1 MSDSRQELRELI
13 NTRRRAAGL
22 TWTELAEQIG
32 GPPAHTIAALFGQH
46 PLSSELAAKAAAIL
60 ELSEDQQAELSE
72 VPSARIGSSL
82 EIPADPTIY
91 RFYEALGVYGE
102 AVRALIHDEFGDG
115 IMSAINFQL
124 DVKRVP
130 HPDGDRVEVVFNGK
144 FLDYKW

>member
-1 MSDSRQELRELI
+1 MSELRDLI
-13 NTRRRAAGL
+13 EERRRAAGL
-22 TWTELAEQIG
+22 TWTALAEQIG

-46 PLSSELAAKAAAIL
+46 PLSAEEAGRAAEIL
-60 ELSEDQQAELSE
+60 GLDEAQRVKLTE
-72 VPSARIGSSL
+72 VPRARIGPSF

-102 AVRALIHDEFGDG
+102 AIRALIHDEFGDG

-124 DVKRVP
+124 EVKRVP

-144 FLDYKW
+144 FLDYRW

>member
-1 MSDSRQELRELI
+1 VSELRDLI
-13 NTRRRAAGL
+13 DERRRAAGL
-22 TWTELAEQIG
+22 TWTALAEQIG

-46 PLSSELAAKAAAIL
+46 PLSAQEAGRATEILGLDEAQRTELTEI
-60 ELSEDQQAELSE
+60 
-72 VPSARIGSSL
+72 PRARIGSSL

-102 AVRALIHDEFGDG
+102 TIRALIHDEFGDG

-124 DVKRVP
+124 EVKRVP

-144 FLDYKW
+144 FLDYRW

>member
-1 MSDSRQELRELI
+1 MSELRDLI
-13 NTRRRAAGL
+13 DERRRSAGL
-22 TWTELAEQIG
+22 TWTALAEQIG
-32 GPPAHTIAALFGQH
+32 GPAAHTLAALFGQH
-46 PLSSELAAKAAAIL
+46 PLSAEEADRAAEIL
-60 ELSEDQQAELSE
+60 GLDASQRGRLTE
-72 VPSARIGSSL
+72 VPRARIGSSF